1 MIKKVSLK
9 DIAQKV
15 GVSTALVSYV
25 LNNKKEGRIS
35 KEVAQKIR
43 DAAKE
48 LNYTANQ
55 IARSLKTNRTFTI
68 GLIVSD
74 ISNPFSSCLARI
86 IEDEA
91 EKNNY
96 IVLFGSSDESN
107 ERTWKLT
114 RVLQNYQVD
123 GFIIAPA
130 DDPASL
136 VQYLQEQKIPFVL
149 IDRYCPEVKTNYV
162 AIDNYKAAYTGVKHL
177 LDNGYKRIGLVGIDI
192 SLYNMHE
199 RTRGYTA
206 ALKEHGLPVKESWIK
221 KVGRDHIKES
231 VNKAIDG
238 LISLDEPVDAI
249 LFTNNV
255 VSTQAL
261 KYINTLPIKVP
272 DDLAI
277 VTFDESDAADLFY
290 TPITHIK
297 QPLLEMGQM
306 ATKILL
312 KNIGGNKETVQVNL
326 EAKLVVRAS
335 TKRKRG

>member
-25 LNNKKEGRIS
+25 LNNKKEGRIG

-55 IARSLKTNRTFTI
+55 IARSLKTNKTFTI

-96 IVLFGSSDESN
+96 VVLYGSSDESN
-107 ERTWKLT
+107 EKTWKLT

-130 DDPASL
+130 DDSASL
-136 VQYLQEQKIPFVL
+136 VHYLQEQKIPFVL

-162 AIDNYKAAYTGVKHL
+162 AIDNYKASYKGVQHL
-177 LDNGYKRIGLVGIDI
+177 VKNGYKRIGLVSIDI
-192 SLYNMHE
+192 TLYNMQE
-199 RTRGYTA
+199 RARGYIE
-206 ALKEHGLPVKESWIK
+206 ALKDNGIPVKENWVK
-221 KVGRDHIKES
+221 KVSRDNIKES
-231 VNKAIDG
+231 VNKAIDE
-238 LISLDEPVDAI
+238 LISLEEPVDAI

-261 KYINTLPIKVP
+261 KYINTLSIKVP
-272 DDLAI
+272 DDLAV

-297 QPLLEMGQM
+297 QPLQEMGQL

-312 KNIGGNKETVQVNL
+312 KNIEGSKEIVQENL
-326 EAKLVVRAS
+326 EAKLVVRKS
-335 TKRKRG
+335 TARKG